1 MAQSQSTDTT
11 VQDYPW
17 VSLGLFCLSYGIFG
31 WLMGEAAINW
41 QGWILNHPHWFAWD
55 INEAIARQMVYGFGA
70 ILIVLLMILLTAPL
84 KVMQVLF
91 GSWLRSDTK
100 AVISVLSWALAAVL
114 IMTWSHYFARIFVL
128 ISAGMLCHLDL
139 QLCGCRAWQVF
150 IILTI
155 LSLGSYGIGLYG
167 AL

>member
-1 MAQSQSTDTT
+1 MAESTKTT
-11 VQDYPW
+11 DKN
-17 VSLGLFCLSYGIFG
+17 SLWISFGLFCLTYGIFG
-31 WLMGEAAINW
+31 YLIGSSAVDW
-41 QGWILNHPHWFAWD
+41 QSWILNHQNWFAWEV
-55 INEAIARQMVYGFGA
+55 NEAIALQMVYGFGA
-70 ILIVLLMILLTAPL
+70 MLIILLMILLTVPL

-100 AVISVLSWALAAVL
+100 AIISVLSWALAAVL
-114 IMTWSHYFARIFVL
+114 VMTWSHYFARIFVL

-150 IILTI
+150 IILTL

-167 AL
+167 SL